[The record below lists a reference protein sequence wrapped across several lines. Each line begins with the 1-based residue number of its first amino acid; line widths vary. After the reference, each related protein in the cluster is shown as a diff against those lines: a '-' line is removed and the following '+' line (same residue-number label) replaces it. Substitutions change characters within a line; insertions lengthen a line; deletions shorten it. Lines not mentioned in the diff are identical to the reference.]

1 MKLRL
6 SEFHLGISNLRSRY
20 CLGLGLALGLVTDCH
35 TIMAYRGT
43 LAKQLMLLAT
53 PVFFLQ

>member
-1 MKLRL
+1 MKLIL
-6 SEFHLGISNLRSRY
+6 SEFHLGILNLRSRC
-20 CLGLGLALGLVTDCH
+20 CLGLGLGLVTDCH
-35 TIMAYRGT
+35 TIMAYRDT